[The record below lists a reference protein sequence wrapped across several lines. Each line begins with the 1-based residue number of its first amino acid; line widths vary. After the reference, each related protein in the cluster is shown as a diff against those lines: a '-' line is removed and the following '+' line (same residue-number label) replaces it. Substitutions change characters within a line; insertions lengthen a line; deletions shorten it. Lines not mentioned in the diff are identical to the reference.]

1 MVVLLDNQE
10 YDIVQDIKR
19 RCVILGFGGVA
30 KPVCHILATRY
41 PMKEYVLVDKKR
53 ITDKEIEIF
62 GQKRVSRLELD
73 IQPDELFDSIM
84 YILKDGDVVC
94 DFFGCNETLDILHAC
109 HLKKGIVYV
118 NASIE
123 ENILKPYPSQNA
135 LYQAFFDFKEK
146 YQPIFT
152 GCIDAGAN
160 PGMITHFTI
169 LGIYSMA
176 KHAIKNKVP
185 DSDKI
190 QVLLNKKDIAGL
202 AEIMKVDVIHIS
214 EIEQLEPN
222 DPSKLK
228 GFVTNS
234 WCIESFHDE
243 WFINAEVTMGTHDQ
257 KSLSGKGYSRIPSSG
272 PPTVKCPFPLYMK
285 TACPSEVFTGKV
297 VRHPET
303 IEISKIFSN
312 ENHVPTVAFVYH
324 PSKLPR
330 LNVMQKGWENLPGKV
345 FDESNSGP
353 LIGQETMGA
362 TLISS
367 REDIPPRWFGSI
379 VSCEQEREVGTQS
392 NPTTLQVA
400 AGIISHLM
408 LSLEDPEKGLCMP
421 HDFDSEKILEIA
433 KPFLGTIVDTVLPF
447 KLSTS
452 WHELLSTEK
461 ELNKDLIPLP
471 KQKRDRK
478 SVV

>member
-1 MVVLLDNQE
+1 MVKVK
-10 YDIVQDIKR
+10 DILR
-19 RCVILGFGGVA
+19 RCVVLGFGGVA
-30 KPVCHILATRY
+30 KPVCHILSTRY
-41 PMKEYVLVDKKR
+41 PMKEYILVDKRR
-53 ITDKEIEIF
+53 ITDDEIKLF
-62 GQKRVSRLELD
+62 GLKKVSRLEMD
-73 IQPDELFDSIM
+73 IKPEELFETMM

-94 DFFGCNETLDILHAC
+94 DFFGCNESIDILHAC

-135 LYQAFFDFKEK
+135 LYQAFHAFKKK
-146 YQPIFT
+146 YNPVFA

-160 PGMITHFTI
+160 PGMITHFSI
-169 LGIYSMA
+169 LGIFSMA
-176 KHAIKNKVP
+176 KYAIEQ
-185 DSDKI
+185 KI
-190 QVLLNKKDIAGL
+190 ADYEKIEILLKKKDISGL

-214 EIEQLEPN
+214 ELEQLEPN

-228 GFVTNS
+228 GYVTNS
-234 WCIESFHDE
+234 WCIDSFHDE
-243 WFINAEVTMGTHDQ
+243 WFVNAEVTMGTHDT
-257 KSLSGKGYSRIPSSG
+257 KHLTKKEYEKIPLSD

-285 TACPSEVFTGKV
+285 TACPSKIFTGKI

-303 IEISKIFSN
+303 IEISQIFSN

-324 PSKLPR
+324 PSRLPR
-330 LNVMQKGWENLPGKV
+330 QDLEQKGWEKLPPKV

-353 LIGQETMGA
+353 LSGSETMGA

-379 VSCEQEREVGTQS
+379 VSCEQEREIGSQS

-400 AGIISHLM
+400 AGIISHLIM
-408 LSLEDPEKGLCMP
+408 CLEDPEKGLCMP

-433 KPFLGTIVDTVLPF
+433 KPFLGTIVDTNLPF
-447 KLSTS
+447 RLPTS
-452 WHELLSTEK
+452 WIELLSTK
-461 ELNKDLIPLP
+461 EEMDTDLITS
-471 KQKRDRK
+471 K
-478 SVV
+478 